1 MYLFSD
7 RFILTILNACICIFG
22 DTLVQWNDE
31 SQLIKALFDNITHA
45 TIGCIS
51 AVIIISET
59 DNQTVGIEKIALIG
73 LSVIVSS
80 LIDVDH
86 FIVAKSIKLAVILRI
101 VSSFCWKS
109 NSTQSKLFFITESY
123 KHWSKTIFPLHVDP
137 SVDDDFDVSNAL
149 YFLLHKD

>member
-1 MYLFSD
+1 MYLFSN
-7 RFILTILNACICIFG
+7 RLILTILNACICIFG

-31 SQLIKALFDNITHA
+31 PQLIKALCDNITHA

-59 DNQTVGIEKIALIG
+59 DNRTVGIEKIGLIG

-86 FIVAKSIKLAVILRI
+86 FIVAKSIKLSVILKI
-101 VSSFCWKS
+101 VPSFC
-109 NSTQSKLFFITESY
+109 
-123 KHWSKTIFPLHVDP
+123 
-137 SVDDDFDVSNAL
+137 
-149 YFLLHKD
+149 

>member
-1 MYLFSD
+1 MYLFSN
-7 RFILTILNACICIFG
+7 RLILTILNACICIFG

-31 SQLIKALFDNITHA
+31 SQLIKALCDNITHA

-59 DNQTVGIEKIALIG
+59 DNRTVGIVEQIGLIG

-86 FIVAKSIKLAVILRI
+86 FIVAKSIKLSVILKI
-101 VSSFCWKS
+101 VPSFC
-109 NSTQSKLFFITESY
+109 
-123 KHWSKTIFPLHVDP
+123 
-137 SVDDDFDVSNAL
+137 
-149 YFLLHKD
+149 